1 MAATEYHHGV
11 RVIETTGTGAAIRVV
26 STAVIGLVATAPD
39 ADDEAF
45 PINTPVL
52 LTNPAGGI
60 GKAGKGGTLARAL
73 TAISGQ
79 SRALTIVV
87 RVEEGADI
95 AATTSN
101 VIGTVTATGQRT
113 GIQALLA
120 AESELGVKPRI
131 IGAPELDT
139 KAVANALAS
148 AAQSLRAFTYVAA
161 RDATGGY
168 AKTKEEATTYR
179 KEFGQREVMVLWPNF
194 MAWDNTGGSEGT
206 GAAVT
211 LAASA
216 YALGLRA
223 KLDQEIGWHKNIS
236 NAVING
242 PQGITVPVFFDLQN
256 PASDAGYLNALEVT
270 TIIRRSGYRFWGSRT
285 CEEQGGKFAFEN
297 YTRTAQVLADTIAE
311 AHFTFIDKPMHP
323 SLVRDMLGY
332 INSRFRD
339 LVSGGYLIGAE
350 AYFDPDRNS
359 KEDLAAGR
367 LLISY
372 RYTPVPPLENLIFE
386 QSITD
391 DFLAEFAAAIQA

>member
-1 MAATEYHHGV
+1 MAATDYHHGV
-11 RVIETTGTGAAIRVV
+11 RVIETTGAGAAIRVV

-39 ADDEAF
+39 ADAEAF
-45 PINTPVL
+45 PLNTPVL

-60 GKAGKGGTLARAL
+60 GKAGKGGTLASTL
-73 TAISGQ
+73 EAISKQ

-87 RVEEGADI
+87 RVEPGVS
-95 AATTSN
+95 AAETTSN
-101 VIGTVTATGQRT
+101 VIGTVLPTGQRT
-113 GIQALLA
+113 GIQALLS

-131 IGAPELDT
+131 IGVPELAT
-139 KAVANALAS
+139 QEVANALAT
-148 AAQSLRAFTYVAA
+148 AAQALRAFTYVPA
-161 RDATGGY
+161 RDAAGNL
-168 AKTKEEATTYR
+168 AQTKEQATAYR
-179 KEFGQREVMVLWPNF
+179 KEFGQREVMVIYPGFL
-194 MAWDNTGGSEGT
+194 AWDSTAGEDGK
-206 GAAVT
+206 GAVVT
-211 LAASA
+211 QDATA

-223 KLDQEIGWHKNIS
+223 KLDQEVGWHKNIS

-256 PASDAGYLNALEVT
+256 PASDAGYLNAQEVT

-285 CEEQGGKFAFEN
+285 CEEQGGRFPFEN

-323 SLVRDMLGY
+323 SLVRDMLGF

-339 LVSGGYLIGAE
+339 LVNGGYLIGAE

-391 DFLAEFAAAIQA
+391 DFLAEFATSIQA

>member
-1 MAATEYHHGV
+1 MAATDYHHGV
-11 RVIETTGTGAAIRVV
+11 RVIETTGAGAAIRVV

-39 ADDEAF
+39 ADAEAF
-45 PINTPVL
+45 PLNTPVL

-73 TAISGQ
+73 EAIGKQ

-87 RVEEGADI
+87 RVEQGVS
-95 AATTSN
+95 AAETTSN
-101 VIGTVTATGQRT
+101 VIGTVLPTGQRT
-113 GIQALLA
+113 GIQALLS

-131 IGAPELDT
+131 LGVPELAT
-139 KAVANALAS
+139 QEVANALAT
-148 AAQSLRAFTYVAA
+148 AAQALRAFTYVPA
-161 RDATGGY
+161 RDTEGNLAQ
-168 AKTKEEATTYR
+168 TKEQATAYR
-179 KEFGQREVMVLWPNF
+179 KEFGQREVMVIYPGFL
-194 MAWDNTGGSEGT
+194 AWDSTAGEDGK
-206 GAAVT
+206 GAVVT
-211 LAASA
+211 QDATA
-216 YALGLRA
+216 YAMGLRA
-223 KLDQEIGWHKNIS
+223 KLDQEVGWHKNIS

-256 PASDAGYLNALEVT
+256 PASDAGYLNAQEVT
-270 TIIRRSGYRFWGSRT
+270 TIVRRSGYRFWGSRT
-285 CEEQGGKFAFEN
+285 CEEQGGRFPFEN

-323 SLVRDMLGY
+323 SLVRDMLGF

-339 LVSGGYLIGAE
+339 LVNGGYLIGAE

-391 DFLAEFAAAIQA
+391 DFLAEFATSIQA

>member
-11 RVIETTGTGAAIRVV
+11 RVIETTGAGAAIRVV
-26 STAVIGLVATAPD
+26 STAVIGLVATADD
-39 ADDEAF
+39 ADEDAF
-45 PINTPVL
+45 PLNTAVL
-52 LTNPAGGI
+52 LTNPASGI
-60 GKAGKGGTLARAL
+60 GKAGKSGTLAAAL
-73 TAISGQ
+73 TAISQQ

-87 RVEEGADI
+87 RVPEGENEAE
-95 AATTSN
+95 TTTN
-101 VIGTVTATGQRT
+101 TIGTVLENGQRT

-131 IGAPELDT
+131 LGAPGLDT
-139 KAVANALAS
+139 QSVANALAT
-148 AAQSLRAFTYVAA
+148 AAQALRAFAYVDA
-161 RDATGGY
+161 RDEADGY
-168 AKTKEEATTYR
+168 AQTKEQATRYR
-179 KEFGQREVMVLWPNF
+179 AEFGQRELMVLWPNLL
-194 MAWDNTGGSEGT
+194 AWDATGGDDGK
-206 GAAVT
+206 GAAVPMPAT
-211 LAASA
+211 A

-223 KLDQEIGWHKNIS
+223 KLDQEVGWHKNIS

-242 PQGITVPVFFDLQN
+242 PQGITVPVFFDLQS
-256 PASDAGYLNALEVT
+256 PASDAGYLNAQEVT

-339 LVSGGYLIGAE
+339 LIAGGYLIGAK
-350 AYFDPDRNS
+350 AWFDPDRNG

-367 LLISY
+367 LIISY
-372 RYTPVPPLENLIFE
+372 DYTPVPPLENLIFE

-391 DFLAEFAAAIQA
+391 EYLADFAAAIQA

>member
-1 MAATEYHHGV
+1 MAATDYHHGV
-11 RVIETTGTGAAIRVV
+11 RVIETTGAGAAIRVV

-39 ADDEAF
+39 ADADAF
-45 PINTPVL
+45 PLNTPVL

-73 TAISGQ
+73 EAIGKQ

-87 RVEEGADI
+87 RVEPGVS
-95 AATTSN
+95 AAETTSN
-101 VIGTVTATGQRT
+101 IIGTVLPTGQRT
-113 GIQALLA
+113 GIQALLS

-131 IGAPELDT
+131 IGVPELAT
-139 KAVANALAS
+139 QEVANALAT
-148 AAQSLRAFTYVAA
+148 AAQALRAFTYVPA
-161 RDATGGY
+161 RDAAGNL
-168 AKTKEEATTYR
+168 AQTKEQATAYR
-179 KEFGQREVMVLWPNF
+179 KEFGQREVMVIYPGFL
-194 MAWDNTGGSEGT
+194 AWDSTAGEDGK
-206 GAAVT
+206 GAAVAQDAT
-211 LAASA
+211 A

-223 KLDQEIGWHKNIS
+223 KLDQEVGWHKNIS

-256 PASDAGYLNALEVT
+256 PASDAGYLNAQEVT

-285 CEEQGGKFAFEN
+285 CEEQGGRFPFEN

-311 AHFTFIDKPMHP
+311 AHFAFIDKPVHP
-323 SLVRDMLGY
+323 SLVRDMLGF

-339 LVSGGYLIGAE
+339 LVNGGYLIGAE

-367 LLISY
+367 LLIGY

-391 DFLAEFAAAIQA
+391 EFLAEFATSIQA

>member
-1 MAATEYHHGV
+1 MAQLHGLGHHG
-11 RVIETTGTGAAIRVV
+11 RQRR
-26 STAVIGLVATAPD
+26 
-39 ADDEAF
+39 
-45 PINTPVL
+45 N
-52 LTNPAGGI
+52 
-60 GKAGKGGTLARAL
+60 RR
-73 TAISGQ
+73 
-79 SRALTIVV
+79 SRH
-87 RVEEGADI
+87 
-95 AATTSN
+95 
-101 VIGTVTATGQRT
+101 
-113 GIQALLA
+113 
-120 AESELGVKPRI
+120 P
-131 IGAPELDT
+131 
-139 KAVANALAS
+139 
-148 AAQSLRAFTYVAA
+148 
-161 RDATGGY
+161 
-168 AKTKEEATTYR
+168 
-179 KEFGQREVMVLWPNF
+179 
-194 MAWDNTGGSEGT
+194 GSP
-206 GAAVT
+206 
-211 LAASA
+211 A

-223 KLDQEIGWHKNIS
+223 KLDQEVGWHKNIS

-242 PQGITVPVFFDLQN
+242 PEGITVPVFFDLQN
-256 PASDAGYLNALEVT
+256 PASDAGYLNAQEVT

-285 CEEQGGKFAFEN
+285 CEEQGGKFSFEN

-311 AHFTFIDKPMHP
+311 AHFAFVDKPMHP

>member
-11 RVIETTGTGAAIRVV
+11 RVIETTGAGAAIRVV

-45 PINTPVL
+45 PLNTPVL

-60 GKAGKGGTLARAL
+60 GKAGKTGTLARAL

-79 SRALTIVV
+79 SRAVTIVV
-87 RVEEGADI
+87 RVEEGDD
-95 AATTSN
+95 AASTTSN
-101 VIGTVTATGQRT
+101 VIGTVTAAGQRT
-113 GIQALLA
+113 GLQALLS

-131 IGAPELDT
+131 IGVPELDT
-139 KAVANALAS
+139 KEVATALAS
-148 AAQSLRAFTYVAA
+148 VAKSLRAFTYVAA
-161 RDATGGY
+161 RNTTGGY
-168 AKTKEEATTYR
+168 AQTKEEATAYR

-194 MAWDNTGGSEGT
+194 LAWDNNGGLDGK
-206 GAAVT
+206 GAVVT
-211 LAASA
+211 MSAAA

-223 KLDQEIGWHKNIS
+223 KLDQEVGWHKNIS

-242 PQGITVPVFFDLQN
+242 PEGITVPVFFDLQN

-285 CEEQGGKFAFEN
+285 CEEQGGKFSFEN

-311 AHFTFIDKPMHP
+311 AHFAFVDKPMHP

-339 LVSGGYLIGAE
+339 LVGGGYLIGAE
-350 AYFDPDRNS
+350 AYFDSDRNS

>member
-60 GKAGKGGTLARAL
+60 GKAGKGGTLAKAL

-131 IGAPELDT
+131 IGAPSWTPRKWPMPWPPLPVPARLHLCGGTRCHRRLCQDQGRGHQLPQGIRP
-139 KAVANALAS
+139 ARSHGVVAQLHG
-148 AAQSLRAFTYVAA
+148 L
-161 RDATGGY
+161 
-168 AKTKEEATTYR
+168 
-179 KEFGQREVMVLWPNF
+179 GQHRRRRRHRRSRHP
-194 MAWDNTGGSEGT
+194 GSP
-206 GAAVT
+206 
-211 LAASA
+211 A

-223 KLDQEIGWHKNIS
+223 KLDQEVGWHKNIS

-242 PQGITVPVFFDLQN
+242 PEGITVPVFFDLQN

-285 CEEQGGKFAFEN
+285 CEEQGGKFSFEN

-311 AHFTFIDKPMHP
+311 AHFAFVDKPMHP

-339 LVSGGYLIGAE
+339 LVGGGYLIGAE